1 MDVNE
6 LPAWV
11 ESLGV
16 IGLLTLGIWG
26 FVSVR
31 VMSRKVHDEIVAIY
45 KEGAQTD
52 AATIRQL
59 TADVNQLTTAM
70 DKMVN
75 SQQETLESVRQLIPA
90 MNTQRKL
97 DP

>member
-1 MDVNE
+1 M
-6 LPAWV
+6 

-45 KEGAQTD
+45 KDGAATD
-52 AATIRQL
+52 AATIK
-59 TADVNQLTTAM
+59 QLTTDVSRLTSAM
-70 DKMVN
+70 DKMVS
-75 SQQETLESVRQLIPA
+75 SQQETLESVRKLIPA
-90 MNTQRKL
+90 MNTGRQ
-97 DP
+97 PG

>member
-1 MDVNE
+1 MNVNE

-31 VMSRKVHDEIVAIY
+31 VMSKRVHDEIVAIY
-45 KEGAQTD
+45 KDGAATD

-59 TADVNQLTTAM
+59 TADVSRLTAAM
-70 DKMVN
+70 DKMV
-75 SQQETLESVRQLIPA
+75 STQQETLDSIRQLIPA
-90 MNTQRKL
+90 MNTGRG
-97 DP
+97 PG